1 MSLQALKVSE
11 LKEIA
16 TEYGVDI
23 AEAKNKADILAVL
36 AEEGVT
42 DELLNNLATVQ
53 KEELPPA
60 PAFAGAEE
68 IDVSD
73 KTLVKMERMNRSYE
87 THGYEFTQE
96 HPFISMP
103 MTSAMKI
110 LDTEKGFRLATPSEV
125 KEFYS

>member
-53 KEELPPA
+53 KEELPQALEPV
-60 PAFAGAEE
+60 PKYPS
-68 IDVSD
+68 SD
-73 KTLVKMERMNRSYE
+73 TKNIELLER
-87 THGYEFTQE
+87 
-96 HPFISMP
+96 I
-103 MTSAMKI
+103 
-110 LDTEKGFRLATPSEV
+110 
-125 KEFYS
+125 

>member
-1 MSLQALKVSE
+1 MSLQTLKVSE

-16 TEYGVDI
+16 IEYGVDI

-53 KEELPPA
+53 KEELPPV
-60 PAFAGAEE
+60 PAFKGAEE

-73 KTLVKMERMNRSYE
+73 KTLVKMERMNRSYQ

-96 HPFISMP
+96 HPFISMS
-103 MTSAMKI
+103 MNSAMKI

>member
-60 PAFAGAEE
+60 PTFKGAEE

-73 KTLVKMERMNRSYE
+73 KTLVKMERMNRSYQ

>member
-1 MSLQALKVSE
+1 M
-11 LKEIA
+11 
-16 TEYGVDI
+16 
-23 AEAKNKADILAVL
+23 
-36 AEEGVT
+36 
-42 DELLNNLATVQ
+42 
-53 KEELPPA
+53 PPA